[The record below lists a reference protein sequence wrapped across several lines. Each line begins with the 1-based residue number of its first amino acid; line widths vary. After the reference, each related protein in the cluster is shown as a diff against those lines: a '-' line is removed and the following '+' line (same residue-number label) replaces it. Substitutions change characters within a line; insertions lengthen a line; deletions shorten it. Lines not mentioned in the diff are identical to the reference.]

1 MKTSFISSMSMQTTL
16 RHTMAK
22 AQQQLTAATNE
33 AATGVHNDIGVAL
46 GSATARSLDLNRDV
60 IRIQSLIDTN
70 AIATQRLESS
80 DEALDKMAQSA
91 QSVLAGLLAL
101 TDSSQTV
108 NAVKQTIEANL
119 TAFTG
124 FANSA
129 VKGEYL
135 FSGVNTDVKPL
146 EDYSAANSPIQ
157 AAVDRE
163 LQAFMTAN
171 GIATEADITNDQMA
185 TFLGDLE
192 KKFMGE
198 EPITSPPH
206 PAPLESTDFWTAF
219 VSNASDVNMKSRISQ
234 GEIVQTSTNAN
245 TDGMRSFVFGSI
257 VAIEFLGGDFANVQ
271 EAVVQKSRDA
281 IGRGETG
288 ITAQRSSL
296 GLSAERVK
304 KADESL
310 KAQQTIIKNHLLE
323 LEGIDVEEASV
334 RVNALKLLL
343 ETSYTLTGRL
353 QSLSLVNYL

>member
-1 MKTSFISSMSMQTTL
+1 MQTTL

-46 GSATARSLDLNRDV
+46 GSATARSLDLSRDV
-60 IRIQSLIDTN
+60 IRIKSLLSTN

-80 DEALDKMAQSA
+80 DEALDKMAKSA
-91 QSVLAGLLAL
+91 QSVQTALLAL

-124 FANSA
+124 FANTA

-146 EDYSAANSPIQ
+146 EEYSTANSPIQ

-163 LQAFMTAN
+163 LQAFMSAN
-171 GIATEADITNDQMA
+171 GIATEAAITKDQMGV
-185 TFLGDLE
+185 FLDDLE

-198 EPITSPPH
+198 VSITSPPH
-206 PAPLESTDFWTAF
+206 PGPLGSTDFWTEF
-219 VSNASDVNMKSRISQ
+219 VSNASDTNMKSRISQ

-245 TDGMRSFVFGSI
+245 TAGMRSFVFGSI
-257 VAIEFLGGDFANVQ
+257 VAIEFLGGQFTNAQ
-271 EAVVQKSRDA
+271 EAVVKKANEA

-288 ITAQRSSL
+288 ITAERSSL

-310 KAQQTIIKNHLLE
+310 EAQKKIIETHLRD
-323 LEGIDVEEASV
+323 LEGIDEAEAST
-334 RVNALKLLL
+334 RVNALRLLL
-343 ETSYTLTGRL
+343 ETSYTLTGKL